1 MPHPVIVNVEVS
13 EPGRRLNSE
22 CYRDNYGSI
31 DATRLTN
38 SDVFQNPDPLDLAIL
53 LQEFK
58 NLFSDVPY
66 RRIQTYY
73 DLDVGNVVPV

>member
-1 MPHPVIVNVEVS
+1 M
-13 EPGRRLNSE
+13 NSE

-31 DATRLTN
+31 DAARLTN
-38 SDVFQNPDPLDLAIL
+38 SDVLQNPDPLDLAIL